1 MKRIGAFSLA
11 IFIFVLS
18 VFSVIPV
25 YADGDKTVL
34 PCNLKQTMAFSSSDA
49 QAYVAAHKD
58 IYSQDGYLLFAYTP
72 AASYN
77 WNLCKDGQ
85 LTNIHMSDK
94 QVANYIMTNRPF
106 MSMYTVLSSLLA
118 NNNSFRGFCS
128 GLGAIFLKDSDA
140 GTKILDTLTGNYN
153 YLDSLNYDEDSQTIT
168 MSNDNGSVDKLRE
181 EIKKYYYD
189 YIGLKFLKPK
199 GTVKELVNSSNFR
212 GLFEYEEDYTDAYG
226 LINSKYAFSSNYNST
241 YFYNNKFADYY
252 YLGNA
257 SSDSWNAFTDW
268 TTNVY
273 AYRLYSYDSNGV
285 SSAWDV
291 NNSTCSVVYNYEWN
305 SNSSYSPTPSDDI
318 PMWICP
324 YYGQFVFEYDMRY
337 SSAVSEKWRYQK
349 IRVDFYSAD
358 GSSFKYFKSY
368 SALYNYLHGDQNAYL
383 SSKIEETGKDISY
396 SIKDM
401 NENLGTKMDELIDS
415 INSGKGNMSAD
426 ELQNAIDKGLEDLN
440 KNTEDIKD
448 NTSSILDKLEEQ
460 NQILLQILGVTEFIA
475 YQEVK
480 ENSDQY
486 NMSYLKTL
494 LDSMFTGLF
503 NALMY
508 GENTVDDKNTDT
520 ASMQS
525 FSVSNAAA
533 PVAVYSDDIAV
544 YDSGGSGGGS
554 SFGGGSDSSG
564 GHFFDLKN
572 GLFGKF
578 PFSIPYQC
586 YNWLQI
592 LQRDPKAPTFTLD
605 YGYLFGC
612 SGDPKFVLSFDLSRY
627 NDIAEVGRSFCRL
640 FMTLMLALGIYHK
653 NKGEM

>member
-18 VFSVIPV
+18 VFSVVPV
-25 YADGDKTVL
+25 NVRADVDKTVIPL
-34 PCNLKQTMAFSSSDA
+34 VEGHFGLTESDA
-49 QAYVAAHKD
+49 QSKVAAHKD
-58 IYSQDGYLLFAYTP
+58 IYYDNDQRAFAYTP
-72 AASYN
+72 SSSYN
-77 WNLCKDGQ
+77 WTLCNSHGATTSTH
-85 LTNIHMSDK
+85 LSDK
-94 QVANYIMTNRPF
+94 QVVALLCSSNRWEHNR
-106 MSMYTVLSSLLA
+106 TLISSFVS
-118 NNNSFRGFCS
+118 NNNIFRGFMS
-128 GLGAIFLKDSDA
+128 GVGSLFTGDSDN
-140 GTKILDTLTGNYN
+140 GTKFLDIVTGNYN
-153 YLDSLNYDEDSQTIT
+153 YLDSLDYDEDSQTIT

-181 EIKKYYYD
+181 EIKKYYYNS
-189 YIGLKFLKPK
+189 IGLKEKK
-199 GTVKELVNSSNFR
+199 SNGTVTSLIDSSDFR
-212 GLFEYEEDYTDAYG
+212 ACFEYEEDY
-226 LINSKYAFSSNYNST
+226 I
-241 YFYNNKFADYY
+241 
-252 YLGNA
+252 
-257 SSDSWNAFTDW
+257 NAFGYKNYKYCLKTYYGFYYFFNDLKDYIYVS
-268 TTNVY
+268 NDSNND
-273 AYRLYSYDSNGV
+273 RFLSSYDNWTKETWRFRTLRSDGTTGFLQPVKEDTVIRYDFTLKVNVSDMYFWYTPSNGDWVLRPDWNNNYSKWV
-285 SSAWDV
+285 SFYSKD
-291 NNSTCSVVYNYEWN
+291 
-305 SNSSYSPTPSDDI
+305 NSSLKF
-318 PMWICP
+318 W
-324 YYGQFVFEYDMRY
+324 
-337 SSAVSEKWRYQK
+337 A
-349 IRVDFYSAD
+349 
-358 GSSFKYFKSY
+358 SY

-383 SSKIEETGKDISY
+383 SSKIEETGQDISY

-544 YDSGGSGGGS
+544 YDSSGSGGGS

-592 LQRDPKAPTFTLD
+592 LQRDPEAPTFTLD